1 MPQLGSASTAV
12 IQTTTTPASS
22 PLGASDGCI
31 GDGTVVV
38 VVSGAASGIVSS
50 PAASRT
56 VVVKAEQMH
65 SPPSSV
71 TSENAVTTI
80 VVAGGGKRLKSQ
92 DSQSAAEQAACLSA
106 SFKKLN
112 RFSEVEKSLLYAQF
126 REHQQIIDI
135 KQRRSSYSSHK
146 QAEVRAC
153 WERIVDEYNAH
164 PDTQNRTMRQIQK
177 FWLNS
182 K

>member
-1 MPQLGSASTAV
+1 MPQLGGASMAV

-22 PLGASDGCI
+22 PLGVSEGCI

-50 PAASRT
+50 PAVAKS
-56 VVVKAEQMH
+56 VVVKAEQ
-65 SPPSSV
+65 SPPTSV
-71 TSENAVTTI
+71 ASDNTVTTI
-80 VVAGGGKRLKSQ
+80 VVAGGGGGKRIKSE
-92 DSQSAAEQAACLSA
+92 DSQMAAERAASLSA

-112 RFSEVEKSLLYAQF
+112 RFSEVEKSLLYGQF